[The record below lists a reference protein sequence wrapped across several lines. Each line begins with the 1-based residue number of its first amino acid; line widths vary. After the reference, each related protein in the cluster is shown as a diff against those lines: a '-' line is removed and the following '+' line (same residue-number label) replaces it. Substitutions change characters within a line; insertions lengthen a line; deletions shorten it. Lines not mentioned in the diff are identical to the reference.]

1 MDAVLVCFLAAVV
14 LQKRTEPENLPAQS
28 ENGSQ
33 TQAGDKAS
41 ASPRTL
47 KTSRASK
54 GKDARTLCSN
64 IDGKLSSVRTQPT
77 CAYTKHTRARACG
90 RARTETIP
98 RQTQQMPEA
107 VQSKQG
113 WRNACCNGGGV
124 HFFAALLIISIHWS
138 KSVSGNMLLMS
149 TRGIQSYRCHNSSSW
164 REGLPTFCKYT

>member
-1 MDAVLVCFLAAVV
+1 MYAVLVCFLAAVV
-14 LQKRTEPENLPAQS
+14 LRKRTEPENLSAQN

-33 TQAGDKAS
+33 TRAGDKAS

-64 IDGKLSSVRTQPT
+64 IDGKRSSVRTQLT

-90 RARTETIP
+90 RAATETIP

-107 VQSKQG
+107 VQSKHG
-113 WRNACCNGGGV
+113 WRNVCCHGGGSC
-124 HFFAALLIISIHWS
+124 FFAALLIISIHWS
-138 KSVSGNMLLMS
+138 KSVSGNMLMS
-149 TRGIQSYRCHNSSSW
+149 TRSSRSV
-164 REGLPTFCKYT
+164 